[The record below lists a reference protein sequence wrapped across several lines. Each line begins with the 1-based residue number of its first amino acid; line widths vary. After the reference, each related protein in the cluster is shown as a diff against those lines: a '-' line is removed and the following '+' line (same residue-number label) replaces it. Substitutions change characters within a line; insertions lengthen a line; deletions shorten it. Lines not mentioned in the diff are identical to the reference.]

1 MGLIAFIISVTGL
14 GILSSYKGDWQR
26 GLPAVALLEWQI
38 LFAFIAC
45 LATFLIESKTNF
57 FEDPRFDF
65 FICIAIWLCASVL
78 WLSQPVVPNA
88 SALKPRE
95 PNFEVYPFNDAQVYD
110 EFAQSALVGNGF
122 GDDKIPQR
130 PLYVVFLMLSH
141 VLVGQNYNDVI
152 FFQTLVFALFPVLLY
167 LFGREFF
174 GRPIGIS
181 IALFA
186 ILRDFI
192 SNFVSPFTGNLSYSK
207 LYLSEI
213 PTAIFLI
220 LFLLIGVRWIKA
232 GFPLFSGFLLGGIL
246 GVAMLIRTQ
255 VIVALPVII
264 LFGFLARPKK
274 LRTLIK
280 NAFLMVITITLV
292 VSPWLWRNWKL
303 TGEFIFDSPESQTA
317 NLALRYSRLNGVE
330 PEIMPLPGESNVEYV
345 ARLNQIAKN
354 CDCIQSIG
362 CRLGGL

>member
-1 MGLIAFIISVTGL
+1 
-14 GILSSYKGDWQR
+14 
-26 GLPAVALLEWQI
+26 
-38 LFAFIAC
+38 
-45 LATFLIESKTNF
+45 
-57 FEDPRFDF
+57 
-65 FICIAIWLCASVL
+65 VL

-88 SALKPRE
+88 SALKPRA

-141 VLVGQNYNDVI
+141 VLVGQNYNNVI
-152 FFQTLVFALFPVLLY
+152 FFQTLVFAFFPVLIY

-186 ILRDFI
+186 ILRDYI

-213 PTAIFLI
+213 PTAILLI

-232 GFPLFSGFLLGGIL
+232 GFPLYSGFLLGGIL
-246 GVAMLIRTQ
+246 GIAMLIRTQ

-264 LFGFLARPKK
+264 LFTFLTRPKDIK
-274 LRTLIK
+274 PLIK
-280 NAFLMVITITLV
+280 SAILMVITIMLV

-303 TGEFIFDSPESQTA
+303 TGELIFDSPESQII
-317 NLALRYSRLNGVE
+317 NLALRYSRLNGFE
-330 PEIMPLPGESNVEYV
+330 PQALPLPGESNVKYI
-345 ARLNQIAKN
+345 ARLNQIVRNAIVSN
-354 CDCIQSIG
+354 P
-362 CRLGGL
+362 L